1 MSIMREYKLSKNEI
15 FKYRPKPFYF
25 LTTEKESEY
34 TYAKVKKSLK
44 NLKAYGFGGYILFNK
59 PPKGFTEQT
68 YLSEKWFRV
77 VNTFVVISKE
87 LGLEMWINDGFNFP
101 PGNVG
106 GRVEKIAPHLK
117 QRSIYKDNGEIKIRE
132 ADWGFPAF
140 EEPLSGQLFVS
151 LVYEEYKK
159 RFSKYFGNT
168 IKGFFSDGDNR
179 RVLYTVMRDPN
190 SVMRNYFPWSID
202 FERDFKSEYGYD
214 IMPVIEDVFERK
226 DSSVAVDYW
235 QFAGKLYQR
244 WFANNYKWLKENGL
258 EYTGHTGDTSPFL
271 QVDVPRSSAFT
282 EGRFSDMHDNFDY
295 PGTDQELYA
304 IDGGKHMRLE
314 SMYSPKYVWGEKEV
328 QEKMTDFSLVKYDTR
343 AKQAGSSAYILK
355 KKGAMS
361 EMFAATNYGVSP
373 ETLKQI
379 AAFQIMQGV
388 TFVVPHAYHYRF
400 FRGTKYFAPPIF
412 SEHSLLCYSNRQ
424 LNDEI
429 AENCAMLDK
438 GKKIY
443 PIALV
448 DPTER
453 LWRNSFDGE
462 KYFECFE
469 KLNRKPQGFVICD
482 LDRICSGEFDFKVA
496 VVAGW
501 QLDKDIIE
509 KLKAKGVELITP
521 ETFDRIDDII
531 ACDVSWVGEGTPHF
545 NRRIIDGEEF
555 AFISNIEQTVPI
567 KGKICA
573 YGNNIETVL
582 YPGDIKYISKN
593 YTNLIEVNNRLEKI
607 CSING
612 KVDVEF
618 SNENAI
624 LLERFESNGEVFA
637 KTQAKV
643 LNFSFNVL
651 DGVGKAK
658 LFIPKK
664 SNNHLVVLHNGKQ
677 LNSKRSKIF
686 DDNYYEFDLTEL
698 FVDEHLIS
706 IQTENLFNYY
716 DRILLKGDFNV
727 EVKTDKSFYE
737 KSLSE
742 YNMTLFI
749 PEKAKITLSKRIKEL
764 ALNNSWA
771 EQGQIFYSGKVKYIL
786 SLPEL
791 SCGNYVLLIS
801 RARDVVT
808 LYVDGKKVDKKIKAP
823 YEFSFEVRN
832 KNPKV
837 ELEVINSY
845 ANEMEGYAE
854 ESGILSGIDIYRV
867 GV

>member
-1 MSIMREYKLSKNEI
+1 MKKYKLSKEEI

-68 YLSEKWFRV
+68 YLSDKWFAV
-77 VNTFVVISKE
+77 VKTFAKVSKE
-87 LGLEMWINDGFNFP
+87 LGLAMWINDGFNFP
-101 PGNVG
+101 PGNVA
-106 GRVEKIAPHLK
+106 GRVEKLAPHLK
-117 QRSIYKDNGEIKIRE
+117 QRSIYKDENGEIKIRQAE
-132 ADWGFPAF
+132 WGFPAF
-140 EEPLSGQLFVS
+140 EEPLSGELFVK
-151 LVYEEYKK
+151 LVHEEYKK
-159 RFSKYFGNT
+159 RVGEYFGNT
-168 IKGFFSDGDNR
+168 IKGFFSDADNR
-179 RVLYTVMRDPN
+179 RVLYTVMRDAN
-190 SVMRNYFPWSID
+190 SPMRNYFPWSID
-202 FERDFKSEYGYD
+202 FEKDFKKEYGYD
-214 IMPVIEDVFERK
+214 IMPVIDDVIERK
-226 DSSVAVDYW
+226 NSSVAVDYW
-235 QFAGKLYQR
+235 EFAGRLYQR
-244 WFANNYKWLKENGL
+244 WFKNNYEWLKENGL

-282 EGRFSDMHDNFDY
+282 EGRFSDLHDNFDY

-343 AKQAGSSAYILK
+343 AKQAGSSAYVLK

-361 EMFAATNYGVSP
+361 EMFAATNYGISP

-400 FRGTKYFAPPIF
+400 FGGTKYFAPPVF

-438 GKKIY
+438 GEKIY

-453 LWRNSFDGE
+453 LWRNSFDCE

-482 LDRICSGEFDFKVA
+482 INRICSGEFDFKVA

-501 QLDKDIIE
+501 QLDKDSAE
-509 KLKAKGVELITP
+509 KLKANGVELITP

-531 ACDVSWVGEGTPHF
+531 VCDVSWVGEGTPHF

-555 AFISNIEQTVPI
+555 VFISNIEQTKPI
-567 KGKICA
+567 
-573 YGNNIETVL
+573 YGTLRAFGHVIKTTL

-593 YTNLIEVNNRLEKI
+593 YTDIKRQKNNLEKV

-612 KVDVEF
+612 KVGVEF
-618 SNENAI
+618 SSENVI
-624 LLERFESNGEVFA
+624 PLERFESKGEVCT

-643 LNFSFNVL
+643 LNFSFKVL
-651 DGVGKAK
+651 EGVGKAK

-664 SNNHLVVLHNGKQ
+664 ANNRLIVFHNGNQ

-686 DDNYYEFDLTEL
+686 DEEYLAFETNEL
-698 FVDEHLIS
+698 FGGEHLLTIH
-706 IQTENLFNYY
+706 TEGLFNEY

-727 EVKTDKSFYE
+727 DVKTDESFYE
-737 KSLSE
+737 KALSE

-749 PEKAKITLSKRIKEL
+749 PKKAQVTLSKREKEL
-764 ALNNSWA
+764 SLNKSWA
-771 EQGQIFYSGKVKYIL
+771 EQGQIFYSGKVKYTL

-791 SCGNYVLLIS
+791 TCGKYLLLIAS
-801 RARDVVT
+801 ARDVIT
-808 LYVDGKKVDKKIKAP
+808 LYVDGRKVDKKIKAP
-823 YEFSFEVRN
+823 YDFSFEVRN

-845 ANEMEGYAE
+845 ANELEGYAE
-854 ESGILSGIDIYRV
+854 ESGILSRIDIYRV